1 MKTPLRRS
9 AFGHLWAAQTASQF
23 GANVTVVALPLVGAV
38 TLRADALELGLL
50 SAAGTLPHLLV
61 SPFAGVWVDRHSR
74 RRLLIGADLV
84 RAALLL
90 AVPVAAVCRL
100 LSLPLLA
107 VLALLIG
114 AQGAVSDVGY
124 SACLPTLVAP
134 EDLARANA
142 RFELTAS
149 GATIVG
155 SSVGG
160 VAVQML
166 TGPWALLC
174 NAAAYVVSALFTR
187 RLPETERVRRP
198 EAPRQEAPRQ
208 ENGAA
213 REPDGART
221 ALREEMRIGAAFV
234 LRSRP
239 LRAVTLATTVFN
251 LFLFVSEPPL
261 LVFLTHDLTLP
272 ASWIGTVYAASGAGA
287 CAGALV
293 AGGVARRLGTTGTL
307 FATLA
312 LAGAA
317 GLAVPAAVLA
327 PAPAVPALV
336 AGSHFVTS
344 ALVIVFNVTQ
354 RTLRTTLTPEE
365 LYGRVNASI
374 RTVVLGVAPL
384 GGLAGGWLGH
394 RAGAP
399 TALLVGAVG
408 MAGACLLLLPLRTAL
423 PRHTA
428 VRTAGAARP

>member
-1 MKTPLRRS
+1 MNPPPRRGS
-9 AFGHLWAAQTASQF
+9 AFRHLWAAQTASQF
-23 GANVTVVALPLVGAV
+23 GANVTVVALPLVGAL
-38 TLRADALELGLL
+38 TLHADAMELGLL
-50 SAAGTLPHLLV
+50 SAAGTLPHLVV

-90 AVPVAAVCRL
+90 AVPVAAVCQV

-155 SSVGG
+155 GSVGG
-160 VAVQML
+160 AAVQLL

-174 NAAAYVVSALFTR
+174 NAGAYMLSALFTR
-187 RLPETERVRRP
+187 RLPEEGPARRP
-198 EAPRQEAPRQ
+198 EGPRRK
-208 ENGAA
+208 
-213 REPDGART
+213 DGART
-221 ALREEMRIGAAFV
+221 ALWEEMRIGAAFV
-234 LRSRP
+234 ARSRP

-251 LFLFVSEPPL
+251 LFLFVGEPPL
-261 LVFLTHDLTLP
+261 LVFLTRDLELP

-287 CAGALV
+287 FAGALV
-293 AGGVARRLGTTGTL
+293 AGGAARRLGTTRTL
-307 FATLA
+307 WATLA

-327 PAPAVPALV
+327 PGPAVPFLV

-354 RTLRTTLTPEE
+354 RTLRTTLTPAE

-399 TALLVGAVG
+399 TAMLVGAVG

-423 PRHTA
+423 PRQDTVRTATA
-428 VRTAGAARP
+428 VRP

>member
-1 MKTPLRRS
+1 MNPPLRRS

-90 AVPVAAVCRL
+90 AVPVAAVCQM

-124 SACLPTLVAP
+124 SACLPTLVDP

-160 VAVQML
+160 VAVQLL

-174 NAAAYVVSALFTR
+174 NAAVYVVSALFTR
-187 RLPETERVRRP
+187 RLPETERARRP
-198 EAPRQEAPRQ
+198 EAPGQ

-213 REPDGART
+213 READGART

-261 LVFLTHDLTLP
+261 LVFLTHSLTLP

-293 AGGVARRLGTTGTL
+293 AGGVARRLGTTRTL

-317 GLAVPAAVLA
+317 GLAVPAAVHA
-327 PAPAVPALV
+327 PALAVPVLV

-428 VRTAGAARP
+428 VRTAGAAGR

>member
-1 MKTPLRRS
+1 MNPPLRRS
-9 AFGHLWAAQTASQF
+9 AFGHLWVAQTASQF

-187 RLPETERVRRP
+187 RLPETERARRP
-198 EAPRQEAPRQ
+198 EAPRRGD
-208 ENGAA
+208 GAA

-239 LRAVTLATTVFN
+239 LRAVTFATTVFN

-261 LVFLTHDLTLP
+261 LVFLTHGLALP

-293 AGGVARRLGTTGTL
+293 AGGVSRRLGTTRTL
-307 FATLA
+307 CATLA

-327 PAPAVPALV
+327 PAPAVPVLV

-354 RTLRTTLTPEE
+354 RTLRATLTPKE

-408 MAGACLLLLPLRTAL
+408 MAGSCLLLLPLRTAL
-423 PRHTA
+423 PGHTA
-428 VRTAGAARP
+428 VQPAGTASP

>member
-1 MKTPLRRS
+1 MNPPLRRS

-90 AVPVAAVCRL
+90 AVPVAAVCQL

-134 EDLARANA
+134 EELARANA

-160 VAVQML
+160 VAVQIL

-187 RLPETERVRRP
+187 RLPETGRARRP
-198 EAPRQEAPRQ
+198 EAPGQ

-293 AGGVARRLGTTGTL
+293 AGGVARRLGTTRTL

-399 TALLVGAVG
+399 TALL
-408 MAGACLLLLPLRTAL
+408 
-423 PRHTA
+423 
-428 VRTAGAARP
+428 

>member
-1 MKTPLRRS
+1 MNPPLRRS

-90 AVPVAAVCRL
+90 AVPVAAVCQM

-187 RLPETERVRRP
+187 RLPETERARRP
-198 EAPRQEAPRQ
+198 EAPRR

-293 AGGVARRLGTTGTL
+293 AGGVARRLGTTRTL

-423 PRHTA
+423 PRRTA
-428 VRTAGAARP
+428 VRTAGTARP

>member
-1 MKTPLRRS
+1 MNPPLRRS

-90 AVPVAAVCRL
+90 AVPVAAVCGM

-187 RLPETERVRRP
+187 RLPETARARRP
-198 EAPRQEAPRQ
+198 EAPRQ

-213 REPDGART
+213 RSPERART

-293 AGGVARRLGTTGTL
+293 AGSVARRLGTTRTL

-354 RTLRTTLTPEE
+354 RTLRTTLTPAE

-399 TALLVGAVG
+399 TALFAGAIG

-423 PRHTA
+423 PRRTA
-428 VRTAGAARP
+428 VRTAGTARP